1 MSWVKLRLHLYHVE
15 VDQLGDD
22 MQMDDVR
29 LLDVRILSCNQ
40 DSEEV
45 LLVCV
50 VLHAFYVYF
59 EQVLV
64 EQNVQNE

>member
-1 MSWVKLRLHLYHVE
+1 
-15 VDQLGDD
+15 
-22 MQMDDVR
+22 
-29 LLDVRILSCNQ
+29 
-40 DSEEV
+40 
-45 LLVCV
+45 VCV